1 MNLFQ
6 ISQIQT
12 WKEALKEA
20 DSNKD
25 GKLSFLE
32 FQDAV
37 KFAEKKMAE
46 KKQNEGA
53 NQFFLD
59 KETMII
65 MIIIKRNVIFLEN
78 LVLKGITD
86 SIK

>member
-1 MNLFQ
+1 MVKNLNLFQ
-6 ISQIQT
+6 IPQIQT

-53 NQFFLD
+53 NQ
-59 KETMII
+59 
-65 MIIIKRNVIFLEN
+65 IFLKKN
-78 LVLKGITD
+78 YDYDNNDYNK
-86 SIK
+86 K

>member
-1 MNLFQ
+1 MTLFQ

-46 KKQNEGA
+46 KKQNEEA
-53 NQFFLD
+53 NQFSVAKATL
-59 KETMII
+59 ELGLS
-65 MIIIKRNVIFLEN
+65 VIS
-78 LVLKGITD
+78 LV
-86 SIK
+86 S